1 MRGTGLATR
10 SASDLNVG
18 TLGGF
23 RASVKTP
30 PVLSLLLLAAL
41 AGCGPAP
48 FQVSSDASGSI
59 SVAGRPGSSPFI
71 AFLDLSGPTIGD
83 VTSVTYSVQ
92 PRAGSVSKPVQAT
105 FSISALQ
112 TRGYV
117 AETGKLTVPV
127 FGLYPGAQNQATVG
141 LQFSDASSQLVHVQI
156 TTETYEDP
164 HAVYDHAT
172 ILQPRAPGSTLGF
185 DFFAM
190 KSTLDSVVV
199 VDTDGMVRWVGNG
212 TPSQAVIF
220 DNGGFIVGS
229 QSSAQFQRLELDGT
243 STGGQVGDPAVLD
256 FTHNIDPGKSGFL
269 AEFDI
274 TGDADATVEEI
285 TRDGAVLASWKMGD
299 VLSAYMSAHG
309 DDPTTFVR
317 PGVDWFHVNAATYDP
332 SDDSM
337 IVSSRENF
345 VIKLDY
351 TSGEPIWI
359 LGDPTKYWYT
369 FPSLRAKALTL
380 AEGGFY
386 PIGQHATSITADGRL
401 MLFNDGAASL
411 NQPDGAPPGDSRNFS
426 VVSAYAIDPVA
437 MTAQEVWRFEHQ
449 PDLQSSFC
457 SSSYEVGQTYLV
469 NYAMATGGT
478 TTRLLGLDSN
488 RQVVFDF
495 SYPNPGGCQTS
506 WNAVPVPF
514 DDLQFQ

>member
-1 MRGTGLATR
+1 
-10 SASDLNVG
+10 VG

-41 AGCGPAP
+41 TGCGPAP

-83 VTSVTYSVQ
+83 VTSVSYSVE

-117 AETGKLTVPV
+117 AETGRLTVPV
-127 FGLYPGAQNQATVG
+127 FGLYPGSQNQATVG
-141 LQFSDASSQLVHVQI
+141 LQFSDASSQVVHVQI
-156 TTETYEDP
+156 TTGTYEDP
-164 HAVYDHAT
+164 HSVYDHRT
-172 ILQPRAPGSTLGF
+172 ILEARAAGRSLGF

-190 KSTLDSVVV
+190 KSSIDSVVV
-199 VDTDGMVRWVGNG
+199 VDTDGEVRWVGNG

-220 DNGGFIVGS
+220 DTNGFVVGS
-229 QSSAQFQRLELDGT
+229 PNSAQFQRLELDGSST
-243 STGGQVGDPAVLD
+243 SGQVVDPSVLD
-256 FTHNIDPGKSGFL
+256 FTHNIDPGMMGLL
-269 AEFDI
+269 AEFDV
-274 TGDADATVEEI
+274 TGETDATVEEI
-285 TRDGAVLASWKMGD
+285 TRDGAVLATWKMGD
-299 VLSAYMSAHG
+299 LLSAYMTAHG

-332 SDDSM
+332 SDDSV

-351 TSGEPIWI
+351 TSGEPRWI

-380 AEGGFY
+380 SEGGFY
-386 PIGQHATSITADGRL
+386 PIGQHATSITADGLL
-401 MLFNDGAASL
+401 MVFNDGTASL
-411 NQPDGAPPGDSRNFS
+411 NQPKGAPAGDSRSYS
-426 VVSAYAIDPVA
+426 VVSAYAIDPLG
-437 MTAQEVWRFEHQ
+437 MTAKEVWRFEHQ

-457 SSSYEVGQTYLV
+457 SSSYEVGQSYLV
-469 NYAMATGGT
+469 NYAEATAGST
-478 TTRLLGLDSN
+478 ARLIGLDAN